1 MPDFFM
7 YNTVYNAID
16 GDELTFSIENDM
28 LPYIEADQIFKER
41 YYNSVENMTKKYEEI
56 NKNAEVKTY
65 KITEEQN
72 RRLDETWIKI

>member
-16 GDELTFSIENDM
+16 GDELAFSIENDM

-41 YYNSVENMTKKYEEI
+41 YYNSVENMTKRYEEI

-72 RRLDETWIKI
+72 RSLDKTWIKI

>member
-28 LPYIEADQIFKER
+28 LLYIEADQIFKER
-41 YYNSVENMTKKYEEI
+41 YYNSVENMTKRYEEI
-56 NKNAEVKTY
+56 NKNAEVQTY

>member
-1 MPDFFM
+1 M

-16 GDELTFSIENDM
+16 GDELAFSIENDM

-41 YYNSVENMTKKYEEI
+41 YYNSVENMTKRYEEI